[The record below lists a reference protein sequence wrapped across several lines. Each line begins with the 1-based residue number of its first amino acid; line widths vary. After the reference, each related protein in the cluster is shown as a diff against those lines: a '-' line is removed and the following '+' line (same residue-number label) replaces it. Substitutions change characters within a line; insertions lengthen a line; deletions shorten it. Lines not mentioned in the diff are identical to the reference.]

1 MNRLLLIF
9 PVWLLIACAITSSE
23 ENVLTSKAKKETAGI
38 VKIDESLKSVDVS
51 LVGNKEIITG
61 DDRLIIT
68 AIVRSEEAEVFYW
81 FMDGV
86 EIINNDSKL
95 KMDGET
101 ISLGFH
107 RADVVAGIG
116 ERFGSDS
123 FYFWRE

>member
-1 MNRLLLIF
+1 MTGCT
-9 PVWLLIACAITSSE
+9 VMTDE
-23 ENVLTSKAKKETAGI
+23 ELYNIQGKKQTAGI
-38 VKIDESLKSVDVS
+38 VEIDESLKSVDVS

-107 RADVVAGIG
+107 RVDVVAGIG
-116 ERFGSDS
+116 ERLGSDS
-123 FYFWRE
+123 IYFWRE